1 MKINPLV
8 SIVIPVYNGSNFL
21 SQAIEAALSQTY
33 KNIEILVVNDGSKDD
48 GATEK
53 VALSYGDRIKYL
65 SKPNG
70 GVSSALNYG
79 IEHMSGDYFSWLS
92 HDDLY
97 EPDKIEQEVVAL
109 ASQENPNNT
118 IICCADSLIDVDGK
132 PIYHPTKQLTGLY
145 LGSRLFDIFF
155 SQHLIINGC
164 TLLIP
169 REAFKHFGGFS
180 SFKYIQDTECWIKFM
195 LGDMNFFFIK
205 DKLVKMRVHAGQ
217 VTQRMPELFYT
228 EMRQFSNDIS
238 KMP

>member
-1 MKINPLV
+1 MNKKPLV
-8 SIVIPVYNGSNFL
+8 SIIIPVYKGANYL
-21 SQAIEAALSQTY
+21 AEAIDSALAQTY
-33 KNIEILVVNDGSKDD
+33 KNIEIIVINDGSPDD
-48 GATEK
+48 GATER
-53 VALSYGDRIKYL
+53 VALSYGNKIHYIFQK
-65 SKPNG
+65 NG

-97 EPDKIEQEVVAL
+97 EPDKIEKEVVAL

-118 IICCADSLIDVDGK
+118 IICCADSLIDADGK

-145 LGSRLFDIFF
+145 SGSRLFDIFF

-169 REAFKHFGGFS
+169 RDAFKRFGGFS

-205 DKLVKMRVHAGQ
+205 DKLVKIDRKSV
-217 VTQRMPELFYT
+217 V
-228 EMRQFSNDIS
+228 
-238 KMP
+238 